1 MDQLRKRLL
10 YISDFDTLSELCYL
24 DENILCASK
33 ILENID
39 SNISPKNFLSSFVI
53 LNCSDEIIG
62 KDNIKNNKY
71 LINSARKLIY
81 SDDNCEIKEN
91 LEIYCNYFNEWKRKD
106 FKLIINSL
114 SNEYFQT
121 NLSLLNTSKN
131 NTDKK
136 ILLMCYKKKI
146 LNYASKLSTNEDIVE
161 QIMNYSPLII
171 SHEKILSKYNDDFWK
186 NIENDFDSDNFE
198 SFYNVINFLKD
209 FYSKLNNDYYEES
222 SNLFNVNYFK
232 DILENNRFTNDD
244 IKFFAN
250 KSYDLINNIQ
260 SQERSKLIQKYR
272 FEVNSNSTYLP
283 EILQNITNL
292 TIKLVEDIELMQ
304 KN

>member
-1 MDQLRKRLL
+1 
-10 YISDFDTLSELCYL
+10 
-24 DENILCASK
+24 DENILDASK

-39 SNISPKNFLSSFVI
+39 CNISPKNFLSSFI
-53 LNCSDEIIG
+53 IFNCSNEIIG
-62 KDNIKNNKY
+62 KENIENNSN
-71 LINSARKLIY
+71 LINSAKKLIY
-81 SDDNCEIKEN
+81 SNDNNEIKEN
-91 LEIYCNYFNEWKRKD
+91 LESYCENFSEWKRKD

-121 NLSLLNTSKN
+121 NLSLLNTSKK

-146 LNYASKLSTNEDIVE
+146 LEYAFKLSTNEDIVE
-161 QIMNYSPLII
+161 EIKKYSPVII
-171 SHEKILSKYNDDFWK
+171 SHEKILSKYNDNFWK
-186 NIENDFDSDNFE
+186 IMENDFDTDNFE
-198 SFYNVINFLKD
+198 SFYNVIDFLKD

-232 DILENNRFTNDD
+232 DILENNNFTNDD

-250 KSYDLINNIQ
+250 KSYDFIESIQRNNLI
-260 SQERSKLIQKYR
+260 LKYR

-283 EILQNITNL
+283 EIIQNIINL